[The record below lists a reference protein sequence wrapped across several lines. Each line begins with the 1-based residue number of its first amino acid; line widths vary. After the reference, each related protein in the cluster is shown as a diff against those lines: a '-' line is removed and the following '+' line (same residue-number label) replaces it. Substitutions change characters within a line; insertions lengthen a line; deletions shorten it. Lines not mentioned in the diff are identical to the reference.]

1 MQGNLLV
8 RDRGSDLRLVSR
20 IGTLCRW
27 AAGVACRVEG
37 RHGLS
42 AGAACRSL
50 GGALAGAASQCIAA
64 VGVAHIVVAVA
75 AAAAAGNAQRW
86 GLGGR
91 RGVVAGQSRLAT
103 GGIAAWGLGIYRLEV
118 RFWKRL
124 E

>member
-1 MQGNLLV
+1 
-8 RDRGSDLRLVSR
+8 
-20 IGTLCRW
+20 
-27 AAGVACRVEG
+27 VACRVEG

-75 AAAAAGNAQRW
+75 AAGSAQRW

-103 GGIAAWGLGIYRLEV
+103 GGIAAWGLGVYRFRSEVLEEV
-118 RFWKRL
+118 GIWYGARFSFSLFFCNVLRGK
-124 E
+124 